1 MAVELDRA
9 AGPAAEQGHG
19 ADDAGDHQPSLHS
32 KSPRFHVT
40 APANGS
46 PSRSPLKERN
56 VLRRPMMDRY
66 ASIIHKAAGNMEGR
80 STATPT
86 YIGSAPTPHTPPPH
100 HTLGQH
106 TREP

>member
-19 ADDAGDHQPSLHS
+19 ADDAGDHQPSPHS

-56 VLRRPMMDRY
+56 VLRRPMKDRFT
-66 ASIIHKAAGNMEGR
+66 SILQKATGNMEWHA
-80 STATPT
+80 TTPTHDLECATP
-86 YIGSAPTPHTPPPH
+86 APTPATASNSD
-100 HTLGQH
+100 
-106 TREP
+106 